1 MNKGLNQASLDAL
14 LAQINTLKGELLSFE
29 NADCL
34 SLKLNGSDNEI
45 IEKIAL
51 DLRPWRKGPFKINE
65 LFINAEWNSFIKFN
79 ALLKYFDATNKR
91 VCDVGCNNG
100 YYMFRLLAQ
109 NPAKI
114 VGFDPSKLFF
124 SQFYFINHFLR
135 TKIAYELLGVQDLP
149 AYSRAQGKFDL
160 IFCLGVLYH
169 RSDPIST
176 LKQLKAGLGDNG
188 ELILDTLF
196 IERDDE
202 LVLSPAKSYA
212 KMSNVFFI
220 PSLKALEGWAYRA
233 KFKSFEP
240 LFSSLTDEN
249 EQRLTPWIYGQSLEQ
264 FLSDDKAFTIEGYAP
279 PKRIYVKL
287 RG

>member
-1 MNKGLNQASLDAL
+1 MIKGINDASLNAL
-14 LAQINTLKGELLSFE
+14 LAKINELKGELRGFE
-29 NADCL
+29 NGDCPTL
-34 SLKLNGSDNEI
+34 QLQGTNDEI
-45 IEKIAL
+45 IKQIAL

-65 LFINAEWNSFIKFN
+65 LFIDAEWRSFVKFN
-79 ALLKYFDATNKR
+79 ALLPHFNAQGKR

-109 NPAKI
+109 NPESI
-114 VGFDPSKLFF
+114 TGFDPSKLFF
-124 SQFYFINHFLR
+124 SQFYFLNHFLR
-135 TKIAYELLGVQDLP
+135 TKIAYEMLGVQDLP
-149 AYSRAQGKFDL
+149 AYTRTHGRFDL

-169 RSDPIST
+169 RSDPVST
-176 LKQLKAGLGDNG
+176 LKQLKASLANDG

-202 LVLSPAKSYA
+202 LVLSPSASYA

-220 PSLKALEGWAYRA
+220 PSLKALEGWAIRA
-233 KFKSFEP
+233 KFKSFEI
-240 LFSSLTDEN
+240 LFSSTTDEY
-249 EQRLTPWIYGQSLEQ
+249 EQRATSWIYGQSLGQ
-264 FLSDDKAFTIEGYAP
+264 FLSDDKTRTIEGYDP

>member
-1 MNKGLNQASLDAL
+1 MNKGLNNASLEAL
-14 LAQINTLKGELLSFE
+14 IARIDTLKGELVSFE

-34 SLKLNGSDNEI
+34 SLKLNGAND
-45 IEKIAL
+45 EKIWQTAL

-65 LFINAEWNSFIKFN
+65 LFIDSEWQSFIKFN
-79 ALLKYFDATNKR
+79 ALLGYFDAKNKR
-91 VCDVGCNNG
+91 VCDIGCNNG
-100 YYMFRLLAQ
+100 YYMLRLLAQ

-114 VGFDPSKLFF
+114 IGFDPSKLFF

-149 AYSRAQGKFDL
+149 AYARAHGGFDL

-176 LKQLKAGLGDNG
+176 LKQLKAGLNKGG

-220 PSLKALEGWAYRA
+220 PSLKALQGWADRA
-233 KFKSFEP
+233 KFQSFEP
-240 LFSSLTDEN
+240 LFFSVTDEN
-249 EQRLTPWIYGQSLEQ
+249 EQRSTPWIYGQSLEQ
-264 FLSDDKAFTIEGYAP
+264 FLSENKAYTIEGYPP
-279 PKRIYVKL
+279 PKRIYIKL